1 MCDVGGGCGFGVGGG
16 VGVSCGGG
24 REKSRKIHY

>member
-24 REKSRKIHY
+24 REKSHKIHY

>member
-1 MCDVGGGCGFGVGGG
+1 MCDVGGGFGFGVGGG

-24 REKSRKIHY
+24 REKSHKIHY